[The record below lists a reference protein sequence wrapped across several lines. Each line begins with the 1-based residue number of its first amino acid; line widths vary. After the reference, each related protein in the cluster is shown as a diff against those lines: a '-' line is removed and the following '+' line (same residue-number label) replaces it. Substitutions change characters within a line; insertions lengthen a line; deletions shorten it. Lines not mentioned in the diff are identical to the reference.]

1 MSRSLEKKCNQYLLF
16 NDDSVNKNYLLT
28 RMSDFIDVSLTFLNS
43 VLKEEGNLTKGI
55 ALGVFDSLKERIKY
69 IYKEDLSIELVDSE
83 TRITGVFSWND
94 IKITRFDFP
103 MDINDTSESE
113 YLNKDTEQ
121 IDIDIQDL
129 DGSGIKSIRNAK
141 ELIGRFLFD
150 E

>member
-1 MSRSLEKKCNQYLLF
+1 
-16 NDDSVNKNYLLT
+16 
-28 RMSDFIDVSLTFLNS
+28 MSDFIDVSLTFLNS
-43 VLKEEGNLTKGI
+43 VLQEEGNLTKGI

>member
-1 MSRSLEKKCNQYLLF
+1 
-16 NDDSVNKNYLLT
+16 
-28 RMSDFIDVSLTFLNS
+28 MSDFIDVSLTFLNS

>member
-43 VLKEEGNLTKGI
+43 VLQEEGNLTKGI